1 MTQKNRRGE
10 HLRCCTQQLFDN
22 HDVSLERLQF
32 PAEQVTEALFKSS
45 PCIKVPDRKKKT
57 STAPSPCLLT
67 RIQLARWNW
76 SGYN

>member
-1 MTQKNRRGE
+1 MQMTQKNRRGE

-45 PCIKVPDRKKKT
+45 PCIKVPDRKKNIHCSVSLPAHT
-57 STAPSPCLLT
+57 DSA
-67 RIQLARWNW
+67 
-76 SGYN
+76 G